1 MDSDARELSP
11 TERYEQRAAHFL
23 EEVQRLEARSRGYS
37 NLRLAIFLIAVV
49 SVFVVPKE
57 NAFGILLLTVLLL
70 LLLIG
75 FIATAVRHHVIEA
88 RLQTSRE
95 MACRNAEGKARI
107 GRNWKDLPDRS
118 APAELASSALAQ
130 DLDLFGRASLFDLVC
145 TANSW
150 EGRNAVAQAL
160 LHGIE
165 RENLPN
171 RQAAI
176 RELAPKLEFRQ
187 LLECAT
193 LPLRKSAV
201 PGNALCTPLQVDSR
215 LLQQRL
221 LRWFCM
227 VSPFGLLILL
237 ALHYVGFL
245 PRWPSGLLL
254 ALNFAVS
261 FWSGRKVRKSLKSA
275 ISADK
280 AIAQYLQA
288 FRYMTAESLSSPE
301 LVSLKVLGQEAFG
314 KMRRL
319 EGLISL
325 SRLPSSIPI
334 PLLRTLFNFI
344 LLWDLHF
351 AMAFERW
358 WLENGADFSRWL
370 GAFGKL
376 EEICSFASL
385 LHDNP
390 GWGFPEFGMDDR
402 ILAEDLGHP
411 LIPEAKRVENDVSVG
426 PRGKILMVTGSNMS
440 GKTTLLRTLGLNVL
454 LAKAGS
460 PVCARKL
467 ALPWID
473 VVTSMRAMDSVTE
486 GVSLFMAELT
496 SIKAVVEAAQHATRT
511 GDGLVLYLLDEIL
524 LGTNIDERRVITCR
538 LIQNLLQ
545 QRAIGAM
552 STHDLSLLHFKEFA
566 DHCQKIHFQET
577 FVSTN
582 GKLEMTF
589 DYRIREGE
597 AQSQNAV
604 ALMKHI
610 GLDEKL

>member
-1 MDSDARELSP
+1 MDSEPRELSP
-11 TERYEQRAAHFL
+11 MERYEQRAAHFS
-23 EEVQRLEARSRGYS
+23 EEVRRLEARSRGFS
-37 NLRLAIFLIAVV
+37 NLRLTIFLVAVV

-75 FIATAVRHHVIEA
+75 FIAAAVRHHGIEA

-107 GRNWKDLPDRS
+107 ARNWKDLPDRS

-130 DLDLFGRASLFDLVC
+130 DLDLFGHGSLFDLVC
-145 TANSW
+145 PANSW

-160 LHGIE
+160 LQGIE
-165 RENLPN
+165 KENLPS

-193 LPLRKSAV
+193 LPLRKSLV
-201 PGNALCTPLQVDSR
+201 PGNVLFKPLQIDST
-215 LLQQRL
+215 LLRQQLR
-221 LRWFCM
+221 RWFCT
-227 VSPFGLLILL
+227 VSPFALVTLL
-237 ALHYVGFL
+237 ALTLTGSL
-245 PRWPSGLLL
+245 PRWPFGLLL
-254 ALNFAVS
+254 ALNCAVS
-261 FWSGRKVRKSLKSA
+261 FWSGRKIRKSLKSA

-280 AIAQYLQA
+280 AIAQYIQA
-288 FRYMTAESLSSPE
+288 FRYLMAESLSSPE
-301 LVSLKVLGQEAFG
+301 LVDLKTLGQEALA
-314 KMRRL
+314 KMRKL
-319 EGLISL
+319 ESLVSL
-325 SRLPSSIPI
+325 SRLPYSPI
-334 PLLRTLFNFI
+334 PGLGLLLNFV
-344 LLWDLHF
+344 LLWDLHL

-390 GWGFPEFGMDDR
+390 GWHFPEFGMEDR
-402 ILAEDLGHP
+402 ILAEGLGHP
-411 LIPEAKRVENDVSVG
+411 LIPEVKRVENDVSVG

-440 GKTTLLRTLGLNVL
+440 GKTTLLRALGLNVL
-454 LAKAGS
+454 LAKVGG

-473 VVTSMRAMDSVTE
+473 VVTSMRALDSVTE

-496 SIKAVVEAAQHATRT
+496 SIKAVVEAAQHVTRT
-511 GDGLVLYLLDEIL
+511 GDGMVLYLLDEIL

-577 FVSTN
+577 FVSNN
-582 GKLEMTF
+582 GKLAMTF

-597 AQSQNAV
+597 AQSRNAV
-604 ALMKHI
+604 ALMQNI

>member
-11 TERYEQRAAHFL
+11 IERYEQRAAHFS
-23 EEVQRLEARSRGYS
+23 EEIRRLEARSRGYS
-37 NLRLAIFLIAVV
+37 NLRLAIFLIGVV

-57 NAFGILLLTVLLL
+57 NAFWILLLTVLLL

-88 RLQTSRE
+88 TLQTSRE

-107 GRNWKDLPDRS
+107 ARNWKDLPDRS

-237 ALHYVGFL
+237 ALYYAGFL

-254 ALNFAVS
+254 AFNFAVS
-261 FWSGRKVRKSLKSA
+261 FWSGRKIRKSLKSA

-288 FRYMTAESLSSPE
+288 FRYVTAVSLSSPE
-301 LVSLKVLGQEAFG
+301 LVSLKILGQEAFG

-390 GWGFPEFGMDDR
+390 GWGFPEFGIDDR
-402 ILAEDLGHP
+402 ILAEGLGHP

-538 LIQNLLQ
+538 LIQSLLQ

-566 DHCQKIHFQET
+566 DHCQKIHFRET
-577 FVSTN
+577 FVSNN
-582 GKLEMTF
+582 GNLEMTF

>member
-1 MDSDARELSP
+1 MDSDARELP
-11 TERYEQRAAHFL
+11 PIERYEQRAAHFF
-23 EEVQRLEARSRGYS
+23 EEGRRLEARSRGYS
-37 NLRLAIFLIAVV
+37 NLRLAIFLIGVV

-57 NAFGILLLTVLLL
+57 TAFGILLLTVLLL

-75 FIATAVRHHVIEA
+75 FIAAAVRHHVIEA
-88 RLQTSRE
+88 KLQTSRE

-107 GRNWKDLPDRS
+107 ARNWKDLPDRS
-118 APAELASSALAQ
+118 APAELATSAVAQ
-130 DLDLFGRASLFDLVC
+130 DLDLFGRGSLFDLVC
-145 TANSW
+145 TANTW

-160 LHGIE
+160 LQGIE
-165 RENLPN
+165 QENLPS

-176 RELAPKLEFRQ
+176 RELAPKLDFRQ

-237 ALHYVGFL
+237 ALHYAGLL

-261 FWSGRKVRKSLKSA
+261 FWSGRKIRKSLRSA

-280 AIAQYLQA
+280 AIAQYLRA
-288 FRYMTAESLSSPE
+288 FRYVTAESLSSPE
-301 LVSLKVLGQEAFG
+301 LVSLKILGQEAFG

-325 SRLPSSIPI
+325 SQLPSSIPI

-390 GWGFPEFGMDDR
+390 GWDFPEFGMEDR
-402 ILAEDLGHP
+402 ILAKGLGHP
-411 LIPEAKRVENDVSVG
+411 LISEAKRVENDVSVG

-440 GKTTLLRTLGLNVL
+440 GKTTLLRALGLNVL
-454 LAKAGS
+454 LAKAGG

-473 VVTSMRAMDSVTE
+473 VATSMRATDSVTE

-511 GDGLVLYLLDEIL
+511 GDSLVLYLLDEIL

-577 FVSTN
+577 FVSNN